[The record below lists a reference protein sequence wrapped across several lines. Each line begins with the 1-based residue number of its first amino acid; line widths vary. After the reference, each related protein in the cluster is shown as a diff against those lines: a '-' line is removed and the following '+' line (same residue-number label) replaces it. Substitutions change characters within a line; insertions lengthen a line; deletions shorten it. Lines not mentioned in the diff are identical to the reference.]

1 MKNNNLL
8 KKFLSFSYGN
18 WLGIIIGIISTPVIT
33 RILSPEDF
41 GKASMFTLALNILMI
56 FIVFGTDQSFV
67 RFFYEE
73 EEIKRGG
80 LLYNCLKLPLI
91 LFLFI
96 SIILGIFYRNTSLFL
111 FEEENGVL
119 ITLLIIAIFLSGLFR
134 FSTLVIRMQQ
144 KGHLF
149 SMMQLLQKLLNFIF
163 LLIFFLAIGKN
174 YKIIIYSTVTTLLIL
189 TVFSIKKEWRFW
201 ELKKIKLKELKHSKI
216 EIIKYSTPLVV
227 ATLITWLFQSFD
239 RIAIKQW
246 SGLEELGL
254 YVAAFKIVALLNIIQ
269 TTFTTFWTPVC
280 YEHYEKSPNDKEF
293 YKKMNRIITI
303 AMLLIGLG
311 SIMFKE
317 LLMILLGKEYKE
329 AIKIMPFLIFMPI
342 MYTISETTVIGISF
356 YKKNKWHI
364 LISGISCIVNIVG
377 NWLLVPRYGAVGA
390 AISTAFSY
398 IVFFSMRT
406 FISLKYYKV
415 DYGLKKFYSVLV
427 LIILYS
433 FLHLINNSKV
443 FLDFIGVIILCIG
456 YIIYRKDIRIYKIF
470 SK

>member
-41 GKASMFTLALNILMI
+41 GKASMFTLAINILMI

-73 EEIKRGG
+73 KDSKRGG
-80 LLYNCLKLPLI
+80 LLYNCLKLPFVLMGITTFLI
-91 LFLFI
+91 LVFYKKI
-96 SIILGIFYRNTSLFL
+96 SILLFDEANLKIIIVLVIGIFFQAIYRF
-111 FEEENGVL
+111 GV
-119 ITLLIIAIFLSGLFR
+119 
-134 FSTLVIRMQQ
+134 LVIRMQQ

-149 SMMQLLQKLLNFIF
+149 SLLQLLQKILNFILILF
-163 LLIFFLAIGKN
+163 LFELIGAK
-174 YKIIIYSTVTTLLIL
+174 YEIIIYAMVISIGIL
-189 TVFSIKKEWRFW
+189 SVFSIFKEKKFW
-201 ELKKIKLKELKHSKI
+201 SIKNINLKNLKHNEI
-216 EIIKYSTPLVV
+216 EIIKYSAPLVV
-227 ATLITWLFQSFD
+227 TTLITWLFQSFD